1 MLEIRFVN
9 DGQGG
14 LQLQQ
19 RTRQPVVDAS
29 GAFCGFGEWSD
40 WSSVPVVHGAG
51 ALRSAVDVF
60 DTRDSR

>member
-19 RTRQPVVDAS
+19 RTRQPAVDAS

-40 WSSVPVVHGAG
+40 WASVPVVHGES